1 MLVMMT
7 DNQIISPHTVCQNCV
22 LADHNGQPRWR
33 QGSLGCGRLLT
44 GGLDH
49 GQPAQFECQMG
60 FRVASID

>member
-7 DNQIISPHTVCQNCV
+7 DNQIISPETVCQNCL

-33 QGSLGCGRLLT
+33 HGSLGCGRVVI
-44 GGLDH
+44 GLDQT
-49 GQPAQFECQMG
+49 QPPQFECQMG